1 MLLYQVPLKFRYPF
15 LAQIMWYAAE
25 KYVRLLEQNKKE
37 LGLQSKPKA
46 ERSKR
51 DTTTTKRK
59 DDVVTPKGKS
69 INKRAARSD
78 VQEDDPEESKEE
90 DPMETP
96 GRRRSSRVARNEAI
110 ARQAQES
117 TEKDTESADTEELSR
132 KKGTP
137 KKQAAKVSE
146 DKAEV
151 NGKNHDEDDKDTGED
166 LSEKNE
172 EGEKTPWRRV
182 YLTRFELEGLDA
194 LIERLRTWPQATKNV
209 PSVVEDP
216 DGLLDRLEVCANI
229 TLLFILQE
237 VNLLAVHS
245 PLQLILNIKQLNKS
259 IVLLKR

>member
-15 LAQIMWYAAE
+15 LAQIMWYAAD

-51 DTTTTKRK
+51 DTATTKRK

-69 INKRAARSD
+69 TNKRAARSD
-78 VQEDDPEESKEE
+78 VQEDDAEESKEE

-96 GRRRSSRVARNEAI
+96 GRRRSGRVARNEAI
-110 ARQAQES
+110 ARQAQEN
-117 TEKDTESADTEELSR
+117 TEKDNAVKNVSKERVDTEELSR

-151 NGKNHDEDDKDTGED
+151 NGKNRDEEDDKDTGED
-166 LSEKNE
+166 PSEENGE
-172 EGEKTPWRRV
+172 AEKTPWRRV
-182 YLTRFELEGLDA
+182 YLTRFEVEGLDA

-229 TLLFILQE
+229 TLVFI
-237 VNLLAVHS
+237 
-245 PLQLILNIKQLNKS
+245 
-259 IVLLKR
+259 